1 MGEMD
6 QEDIDKLLADALGSD
21 SDSAPMGQND
31 IDALLAEASNTS
43 DDAPMEQDGIDA
55 LLNEANAEAESTP
68 MGQDDIDALLNE
80 ANAEDED
87 TPMGQ
92 DDIDAMLNAANAEDE
107 DTPMGQDDI
116 DAMLNAANTE
126 DEDTPMGQDD
136 IDAMLNAA
144 NEEDESAPMGQ
155 DDIDAMLNAANEED
169 EDTPMGQDDIDAML
183 NAANEEDE
191 DTPMGQ
197 DDIDAMLNAANE
209 EDEDTPMGQDD
220 IDAMLNATNEEDIEQ
235 EGIEDESLLDQDS
248 IDNMLDEANNNVMAQ
263 NDIDTLLADNSISDS
278 TPEEIKASDDAAE
291 DSGAMEQNDIDAL
304 LADAIKDSADSAINE
319 ATNISNTDDNSDF
332 NISEGENED
341 IDSSYSDDIQ
351 ESIVSQ
357 EIPQTDYSS
366 PPPIAEHKSAFTTA
380 APKLTKQQMQNIQ
393 ESLSLSKSSGEVE
406 NLAGQMSGLLGQLS
420 ERARRFQAA
429 WLTADQETQEL
440 RHAITLTQ
448 QKVHVLSGEKQSL
461 QAEIHTLRKQ
471 YSQIEGE
478 KLASSEAHRT
488 EIASLELQL
497 REQESRNNM
506 ISSEIRSLKEEL
518 ERARNETTGSDLE
531 SRRSRFELERITS
544 ELTAEKQER
553 QRLARALENRE
564 KELQAM
570 QAQSAGHASTLF
582 LDELHRLVRRLESEL
597 DIRTSSANEAL
608 SVIDRME
615 FFPEQ
620 EMYASTLRS
629 SVAAAAGLTPDENDA
644 LTILDKQAST
654 GQQSLEP
661 APPPGSD
668 SFKSALERYDFA
680 KASAI
685 ASASMRSG
693 EKTPLDFV
701 KVIHDAAILRRPE
714 ISKYLDDLSAMLR
727 GIKNLQEASDRA
739 RGKEGENTEIL
750 CVLIFDLLHTF
761 VRMKLISRATTSIWN
776 LFLELRG
783 RFSFLT
789 SDRQWNEYRDRLLS
803 GSKVMH
809 N

>member
-43 DDAPMEQDGIDA
+43 DDTPMGQDDIDAMLNEANAEDESAPMGQDDIDA
-55 LLNEANAEAESTP
+55 LLNEANAEDESAPMGQDDIDALLNEANAEDESTP

-80 ANAEDED
+80 ANAEDESAPMGQD
-87 TPMGQ
+87 DIDALLNGANAEDESSPMGQ
-92 DDIDAMLNAANAEDE
+92 DDIDAMLNEANAEDE
-107 DTPMGQDDI
+107 STPMGQDDIDALLNGANAEDESSPMGQDDI
-116 DAMLNAANTE
+116 DAMLNEANTE
-126 DEDTPMGQDD
+126 DKS
-136 IDAMLNAA
+136 N
-144 NEEDESAPMGQ
+144 
-155 DDIDAMLNAANEED
+155 
-169 EDTPMGQDDIDAML
+169 
-183 NAANEEDE
+183 
-191 DTPMGQ
+191 
-197 DDIDAMLNAANE
+197 
-209 EDEDTPMGQDD
+209 
-220 IDAMLNATNEEDIEQ
+220 
-235 EGIEDESLLDQDS
+235 IEDESLLDQNS
-248 IDNMLDEANNNVMAQ
+248 INNMLSSANDNVMAQ
-263 NDIDTLLADNSISDS
+263 NDIDALLSDNSITDTSS
-278 TPEEIKASDDAAE
+278 APTEASEPEFLAE
-291 DSGAMEQNDIDAL
+291 DEGAMEQNDIDAL
-304 LADAIKDSADSAINE
+304 LAGAIEDNADSDTTFDNNDE
-319 ATNISNTDDNSDF
+319 FNNDFATLDDNTEDFLDTSFTDMENSDS
-332 NISEGENED
+332 NITADDSD
-341 IDSSYSDDIQ
+341 INMDSDYSNDLQ
-351 ESIVSQ
+351 ESIVSP
-357 EIPQTDYSS
+357 EIPSIDYST
-366 PPPIAEHKSAFTTA
+366 PPPLPKTKPVTQST
-380 APKLTKQQMQNIQ
+380 APKLTKEQMQNIQ
-393 ESLSLSKSSGEVE
+393 ESLSLSGSSGEVE
-406 NLAGQMSGLLGQLS
+406 NLTGQMSGLLGQLS

-429 WLTADQETQEL
+429 WLTADQQTQEL
-440 RHAITLTQ
+440 RHTLTLTQ
-448 QKVHVLSGEKQSL
+448 QKVHVLSGEKESL
-461 QAEIHTLRKQ
+461 QGEIHTLRKQ
-471 YSQIEGE
+471 YSQVEGE

-597 DIRTSSANEAL
+597 DIRTSSAHEAL
-608 SVIDRME
+608 TVIDRME
-615 FFPEQ
+615 FLPEQ

-629 SVAAAAGLTPDENDA
+629 AVTAAAGLTPDENDA
-644 LTILDKQAST
+644 LKILDKQAIT

-668 SFKSALERYDFA
+668 SFKAALERYDFA

-685 ASASMRSG
+685 ASASMRAG

-701 KVIHDAAILRRPE
+701 KVIHDAAILKRPE

-739 RGKEGENTEIL
+739 RGKEGDNTEML

-761 VRMKLISRATTSIWN
+761 VRMKIIGRATTSIWD

-789 SDRQWNEYRDRLLS
+789 SDRQWKEYRDRLLS
-803 GSKVMH
+803 GSKLMH